1 MAVGGSGP
9 RPASPLPYEAEAES
23 ITMLAS
29 RFPTRVERASPAS
42 SPGPAIGPC
51 FCRVRCAV
59 WPSVDASRA
68 ASWASAHSG
77 YVYAMCSCSVHE
89 RARPGTIQSSACA
102 GRSEGIV
109 HILSLSQGVDIARMH
124 AWAGTASSRGGGAL
138 RRPRMISESAV
149 EHDVMSMSRPS
160 VGYL

>member
-1 MAVGGSGP
+1 
-9 RPASPLPYEAEAES
+9 
-23 ITMLAS
+23 MLAS

-77 YVYAMCSCSVHE
+77 YVYAMCSCSVRE
-89 RARPGTIQSSACA
+89 RARPGTIQQRSACA
-102 GRSEGIV
+102 GRSKGIIHV
-109 HILSLSQGVDIARMH
+109 LSLSQGVGIARACLGWH
-124 AWAGTASSRGGGAL
+124 GLLERRGFA
-138 RRPRMISESAV
+138 
-149 EHDVMSMSRPS
+149 
-160 VGYL
+160 